1 MIIHLHRLSFKPLKR
16 DMRKRRFRNA
26 PGIFLVVL
34 LIGLLGYLLG
44 WSKFLEIRTIEITAA
59 GNESIVT
66 PLIVPKDLHV
76 GLPMARLSTQRIS
89 HDLATLTWINKIR
102 INRRWLAHDVRITV
116 TERRAVARYVDSDGV
131 IEYFDPGGHNFTA
144 PNPPSGIPTI
154 DFGSQSASSRSAVA
168 TFLAQTPNDLT
179 AKMSSLSVDEQN
191 QITLTTALPGY
202 RELTIAWGGV
212 DQLSLKVKVLRQLL
226 TLPENKKIVN
236 VDLTNPLT
244 PVVK

>member
-1 MIIHLHRLSFKPLKR
+1 
-16 DMRKRRFRNA
+16 MRKRRFRNA
-26 PGIFLVVL
+26 PGIFLIL
-34 LIGLLGYLLG
+34 LLVGLLGYLLG
-44 WSKFLEIRTIEITAA
+44 WSKFLEIKSIEITAA

-66 PLIVPKDLHV
+66 PIIVPKDLRV
-76 GLPMARLSTQRIS
+76 GLPMARVSTQRIT
-89 HDLATLTWINKIR
+89 HDLSSLTWINKIR

-116 TERRAVARYVDSDGV
+116 TERRAVARYVDSNGV
-131 IEYFDPGGHNFTA
+131 IEYFDPGGYNFTS
-144 PNPPSGIPTI
+144 PNPPAGIPTI
-154 DFGSQSASSRSAVA
+154 DFGSQSTTSRSAVA

-179 AKMSSLSVDEQN
+179 AKMLSLSVDQAN

-202 RELTIAWGGV
+202 KELTIAWGGV

>member
-1 MIIHLHRLSFKPLKR
+1 
-16 DMRKRRFRNA
+16 MRKRRFRNA

-44 WSKFLEIRTIEITAA
+44 WSKFLEIRTIEISAA

-66 PLIVPKDLHV
+66 PLIVPKDLRV
-76 GLPMARLSTQRIS
+76 GLPMARLSTPRIT
-89 HDLATLTWINKIR
+89 HDLASQTWINKIS
-102 INRRWLAHDVRITV
+102 IQKRWLAHDVKIV
-116 TERRAVARYVDSDGV
+116 ITERRAVARYVDSNGV
-131 IEYFDPGGHNFTA
+131 IEYFDPEGNNFTS
-144 PNPPSGIPTI
+144 PNPPAGIPTI
-154 DFGSQSASSRSAVA
+154 DFGSQSSASRSAVA
-168 TFLAQTPNDLT
+168 TFLAQTPNDIT
-179 AKMSSLSVDEQN
+179 AKMSSLAVDQQN
-191 QITLTTALPGY
+191 QITLTTELPGY
-202 RELTIAWGGV
+202 KELTIVWGGV

>member
-1 MIIHLHRLSFKPLKR
+1 
-16 DMRKRRFRNA
+16 MRKRRFRNA

-44 WSKFLEIRTIEITAA
+44 WSKFLEIKSIEISAA

-66 PLIVPKDLHV
+66 PIIVPKDLRI
-76 GLPMARLSTQRIS
+76 GLPMARVSTQRIT
-89 HDLATLTWINKIR
+89 HDLGSLTWINKIT
-102 INRRWLAHDVRITV
+102 ISRRWLAHDVKIFITD
-116 TERRAVARYVDSDGV
+116 RRAVARYVDSNGV
-131 IEYFDPGGHNFTA
+131 IEYFDPGGYNFTS
-144 PNPPSGIPTI
+144 PNPPTGIPTI
-154 DFGSQSASSRSAVA
+154 DFGSQSGTSRSTVA

-179 AKMSSLSVDEQN
+179 AKMLSLSVDEQN
-191 QITLTTALPGY
+191 QITLTTAVPGY
-202 RELTIAWGGV
+202 KELTIAWGGV

-236 VDLTNPLT
+236 VDLTNPMT

>member
-1 MIIHLHRLSFKPLKR
+1 
-16 DMRKRRFRNA
+16 MRKRRFRNA

-44 WSKFLEIRTIEITAA
+44 WSKFLEIKSIEISAA

-66 PLIVPKDLHV
+66 PIIVPKDLRI
-76 GLPMARLSTQRIS
+76 GLPMARVSTQRIT
-89 HDLATLTWINKIR
+89 HDLGSLTWINKIT
-102 INRRWLAHDVRITV
+102 ISRRWLAHDVKIFITD
-116 TERRAVARYVDSDGV
+116 RRAVARYVDSNGV
-131 IEYFDPGGHNFTA
+131 IEYFDPGGYNFTS
-144 PNPPSGIPTI
+144 PNPPTGIPTI
-154 DFGSQSASSRSAVA
+154 DFGSQSGTSRSTVA

-179 AKMSSLSVDEQN
+179 TKMLSLSVDEQN
-191 QITLTTALPGY
+191 QITLTTAVPGY
-202 RELTIAWGGV
+202 KELTIAWGGV